1 MTSPKYILI
10 YQIIATNQLAR
21 LQKQLKEHSGT
32 LYSKGRLQGLI
43 EAYLAILMQPTVIL
57 PDKEFL

>member
-1 MTSPKYILI
+1 MTSHKYILI
-10 YQIIATNQLAR
+10 EQIIATNQLAR

>member
-10 YQIIATNQLAR
+10 DQIIATNQLAR